1 MAKAKK
7 ATQSNE
13 NILSM
18 NQDSYDELKKELEN
32 RITNIR
38 KDIADEIKAAMEL
51 GDLSE
56 NHAYTVAMDK
66 KEMNENRILELE
78 DILAIAKIVTSNASD
93 NVVNIGEPVE
103 LFNVDTKEKRVVV
116 LVGTEESKT
125 ANSLEGKIS
134 IDSPVGKAI
143 HNAMFGDTVEVQLG
157 RGPVKYKIG
166 KPAKKAA

>member
-7 ATQSNE
+7 ATQTTE
-13 NILSM
+13 NVLSM
-18 NQDSYDELKKELEN
+18 NQGSDDELKKELDN
-32 RITNIR
+32 RIAVIR

-78 DILAIAKIVTSNASD
+78 DILAIAKIVTANTTD

-103 LFNVDTKEKRVVV
+103 LQNLVTKERRVVV

-134 IDSPVGKAI
+134 IDSPIGKAI
-143 HNAMFGDTVEVQLG
+143 FNAMYGDTVDVVLSKG
-157 RGPVKYKIG
+157 VVKYKIS
-166 KPAKKAA
+166 KAKKA

>member
-7 ATQSNE
+7 ATQTTE
-13 NILSM
+13 NVLSM
-18 NQDSYDELKKELEN
+18 NQASYDELKKELEN
-32 RITNIR
+32 RISVIR

-78 DILAIAKIVTSNASD
+78 DILAIAKIVTANTTD

-103 LFNVDTKEKRVVV
+103 LQNLVTKERRVVV

-134 IDSPVGKAI
+134 IDSPIGKAI
-143 HNAMFGDTVEVQLG
+143 FNAIYGDTVDVVLSKG
-157 RGPVKYKIG
+157 VVKYKVS
-166 KPAKKAA
+166 KAKKA

>member
-7 ATQSNE
+7 ATQTTE
-13 NILSM
+13 NVLTM
-18 NQDSYDELKKELEN
+18 NQDSFDELKKELEN
-32 RITNIR
+32 RINNVR

-78 DILAIAKIVTSNASD
+78 DILAIAKIVTSNTSD

-103 LFNVDTKEKRVVV
+103 LQNLETKESRVVI

-125 ANSLEGKIS
+125 ANPLEGKLS

-143 HNAMFGDTVEVQLG
+143 HNAMIGDTVDVVLSKG
-157 RGPVKYKIG
+157 VVKYKIT
-166 KPAKKAA
+166 KAKKAA

>member
-7 ATQSNE
+7 ATQTTE
-13 NILSM
+13 NVLSM
-18 NQDSYDELKKELEN
+18 NQGSYDELKKELDN
-32 RITNIR
+32 RIAVIR

-78 DILAIAKIVTSNASD
+78 DILAIAKIVTANTSD

-103 LFNVDTKEKRVVV
+103 LQNLVTKESRVVV

-125 ANSLEGKIS
+125 ANPLEGKIS
-134 IDSPVGKAI
+134 IDSPIGKAI
-143 HNAMFGDTVEVQLG
+143 FNAMIGDTVDVVLAKG
-157 RGPVKYKIG
+157 VVKYKIS
-166 KPAKKAA
+166 KAKKA

>member
-7 ATQSNE
+7 ATQTTDNV
-13 NILSM
+13 LSM
-18 NQDSYDELKKELEN
+18 NQDSFDELKKELDN
-32 RITNIR
+32 RINVVR

-78 DILAIAKIVTSNASD
+78 DILAVAKIVTSNTSD
-93 NVVNIGEPVE
+93 NVVNIGEPVQLQNLE
-103 LFNVDTKEKRVVV
+103 TKETRVVI

-125 ANSLEGKIS
+125 ANPLEGKLS

-143 HNAMFGDTVEVQLG
+143 HNAMIGDTVDVVLSKG
-157 RGPVKYKIG
+157 VVKYKIL
-166 KPAKKAA
+166 KLAK

>member
-7 ATQSNE
+7 ATQTTE
-13 NILSM
+13 NVLTM
-18 NQDSYDELKKELEN
+18 NQDSFDELKRELDN
-32 RITNIR
+32 RINNVR

-78 DILAIAKIVTSNASD
+78 DILAIAKIVTSNTSD

-103 LFNVDTKEKRVVV
+103 LQNLETKESRVVI

-125 ANSLEGKIS
+125 ANPLEGKLS

-143 HNAMFGDTVEVQLG
+143 HNAMIGDTVDVVLSKG
-157 RGPVKYKIG
+157 VVKYKILRP
-166 KPAKKAA
+166 KTAA

>member
-7 ATQSNE
+7 ATQTTE
-13 NILSM
+13 NVLTM
-18 NQDSYDELKKELEN
+18 NQDSFDELKRELDN
-32 RITNIR
+32 RINNVR

-78 DILAIAKIVTSNASD
+78 DILAIAKIVTSNTSD

-103 LFNVDTKEKRVVV
+103 LQNLETKESRVVI

-125 ANSLEGKIS
+125 ANPLEGKLS

-143 HNAMFGDTVEVQLG
+143 HNAMIGDTVDVVLSKG
-157 RGPVKYKIG
+157 VVKYKILR
-166 KPAKKAA
+166 PKKAA

>member
-7 ATQSNE
+7 ATQTNE
-13 NILSM
+13 NVLSM

-103 LFNVDTKEKRVVV
+103 LLNVDTKEKRIVV

-143 HNAMFGDTVEVQLG
+143 HNAMFGDTVEVHLS
-157 RGPVKYKIG
+157 RGAVKYKIG
-166 KPAKKAA
+166 KAKKAA

>member
-1 MAKAKK
+1 
-7 ATQSNE
+7 
-13 NILSM
+13 
-18 NQDSYDELKKELEN
+18 QDSYDELKKELDN
-32 RITNIR
+32 RINVVR

-78 DILAIAKIVTSNASD
+78 DILAIAKIVTSNTSD
-93 NVVNIGEPVE
+93 NIVNIGEPVE
-103 LFNVDTKEKRVVV
+103 LQNLETKETRVVI

-125 ANSLEGKIS
+125 ANPLEGKLS

-143 HNAMFGDTVEVQLG
+143 HNAMIGDTVDVVLSKG
-157 RGPVKYKIG
+157 VVKYKIL
-166 KPAKKAA
+166 KLKKAA